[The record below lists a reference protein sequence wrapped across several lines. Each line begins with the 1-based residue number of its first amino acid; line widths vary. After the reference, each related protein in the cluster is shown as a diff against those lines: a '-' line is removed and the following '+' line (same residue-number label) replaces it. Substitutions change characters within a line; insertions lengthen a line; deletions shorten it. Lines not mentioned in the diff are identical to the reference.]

1 MLLMTLA
8 IVVLTALAALFA
20 SGVIGRTVHR
30 VNATAQAFVA
40 DAGFGITQVHLVG
53 NVRTAP
59 VTIMA
64 ALGYKLDQ
72 SIFTADLPS
81 ARARLLQLPWVA
93 DAEVKRRYPDDIIVR
108 IVEKQPY
115 ARWQAPNGLFVVERS
130 GGPITDKG
138 IEEFRRLPLLV
149 GDGAPQAAVGF
160 VEDVAR
166 HRAIVAR
173 VQAYQYQSGRR
184 WNLALDDGVIV
195 KLPEFGWQKQLDVLD
210 HLIVDKG
217 ILERDVAEIDLRSAT
232 HYFFV
237 HKGGEDKDKKTEEGS
252 AI

>member
-1 MLLMTLA
+1 MLSMTLA
-8 IVVLTALAALFA
+8 IVALAALAALFA

-30 VNATAQAFVA
+30 ANAAANALIA
-40 DAGFGITQVHLVG
+40 DAGFGIAQVHLAG

-64 ALGYKLDQ
+64 ALGFSPGQ
-72 SIFTADLPS
+72 SILAVDLPS
-81 ARARLLQLPWVA
+81 ARARLLGLPWVA
-93 DAEVKRRYPDDIIVR
+93 DVEVKRRYPDDIMVR

-115 ARWQAPNGLFVVERS
+115 ARWQAPNGLTVVERS
-130 GGPITDKG
+130 GGLITNKG
-138 IEEFRRLPLLV
+138 VEAFPHLPLLV
-149 GDGAPQAAVGF
+149 GDGAPQAAVGI
-160 VEDVAR
+160 VDAVAR

-173 VQAYQYQSGRR
+173 VRAYQYQSGRR
-184 WNLALDDGVIV
+184 WNLVLDDGVIV
-195 KLPEFGWQKQLDVLD
+195 KLPEFGWQKQRDALD

-217 ILERDVAEIDLRSAT
+217 ILERDVTEIDLRSAT

-237 HKGGEDKDKKTEEGS
+237 HKGDDKEKKTEEGS